1 MYSDDDLKVPKAMPK
16 TATNPQARWVE
27 KPKGVASHG
36 QRRFEVE
43 GEGGVRFAIYRRQN
57 LLDESDFSCG
67 IHYCPVGATPLTLA
81 RYNGPSHVHGD
92 IRFRPHIH
100 EATVEAILA
109 GRRAESEATETDRYT
124 TLEGATACLLED
136 FHVRGIAA
144 EHYQPGIPGLG

>member
-1 MYSDDDLKVPKAMPK
+1 MYSDDDLKALKAMSK

-27 KPKGVASHG
+27 KPKALHRIGSVV
-36 QRRFEVE
+36 FEVAGD
-43 GEGGVRFAIYRRQN
+43 GEVRFAIYQRQN
-57 LLDESDFSCG
+57 LLDKSDFSCG
-67 IHYCPVGATPLTLA
+67 IHYCPVGATSLTLA

-109 GRRAESEATETDRYT
+109 GRRAESKAAETDRYT

-136 FHVRGIAA
+136 FHVRGVAA
-144 EHYQPGIPGLG
+144 DQDQPDSP